1 MKTLLF
7 IGLLFFVAV
16 GLYSFKEPKA
26 DEFDG
31 LKGIQFFDGTFKEAL
46 DKAKEENKLVFLD
59 VYAKWCGPC
68 KLLKRT
74 TFKDEEVGTYFNA
87 NFINITIDGETK
99 EGNELMK
106 KYNLRAYPSLLI
118 IDVNGEL
125 KTKTTGY
132 MKPKILINFGKRII
146 PKL

>member
-7 IGLLFFVAV
+7 IGLFFFVAV

-74 TFKDEEVGTYFNA
+74 TFKDEEVGTCFNA

-125 KTKTTGY
+125 KMKTTGY